1 MNLMDNVGTEDQA
14 WKVVALASGAL
25 AGVAMRQ
32 ALQTGWKLTQQEEP
46 PENPAAKKVGWGQA
60 LGWTVA
66 TSVAMGVAQL
76 VAQRGAAAGWRKV
89 RGSYPKGL
97 D

>member
-1 MNLMDNVGTEDQA
+1 MDLLDNAWTEDRA
-14 WKVVALASGAL
+14 WQVVALGSGAL
-25 AGVAMRQ
+25 AGVVMRQ
-32 ALQTGWKLTQQEEP
+32 ALQTGWKLTQHEEP
-46 PENPAAKKVGWGQA
+46 PENPAARKVGWGQA
-60 LGWTVA
+60 LVWTVA

-89 RGSYPKGL
+89 RGRYPKGL